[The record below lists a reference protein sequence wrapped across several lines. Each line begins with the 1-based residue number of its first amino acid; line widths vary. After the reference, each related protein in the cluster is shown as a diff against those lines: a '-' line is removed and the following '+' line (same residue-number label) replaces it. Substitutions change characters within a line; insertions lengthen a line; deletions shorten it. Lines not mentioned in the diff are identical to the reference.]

1 MILDC
6 PYLELI
12 GDGFCFDESNNANC
26 NFDGGDCCGYDVK
39 TDYCSDCRCFF
50 NETCVAGTHPLVGD
64 GFCNDETNNAL
75 CDYDHGDCCGVTAN
89 IELCSNCTCWCK
101 TFSILIVK
109 IFDELTGLIDIKFCV
124 WAILGQFLGFL
135 LYTV

>member
-1 MILDC
+1 M
-6 PYLELI
+6 
-12 GDGFCFDESNNANC
+12 
-26 NFDGGDCCGYDVK
+26 
-39 TDYCSDCRCFF
+39 
-50 NETCVAGTHPLVGD
+50 VGN
-64 GFCNDETNNAL
+64 GFCNDETNNVNCNYDGGDCCVVNANTTACSDCVCHL
-75 CDYDHGDCCGVTAN
+75 IETCAARYHPLVGNGFCNDDPNIAECDYDLGDCCGVTAN

-109 IFDELTGLIDIKFCV
+109 IFDELTGLINIKFCV